1 MRTSTLCEP
10 SDPPRSPSTE
20 PPLDDLL
27 DDLPTFEVPVD
38 EDLLIHIAK
47 LARIFTIG
55 RVAKRSRPD
64 VAQDI
69 VLDCLVK
76 MRAGE
81 WDVPPNAV
89 DSYVFRAV
97 ELKAFDLIRRRK
109 RLRQRELEHGRELDG
124 GTHAWM
130 RPDTSGEDREL
141 HAFYSST
148 LESLT
153 PACKR
158 TYVMVREHGMTYEEA
173 AQALGISRSA
183 VSANL
188 VRAQRVFREQLLARG
203 MLAPPAAKGG
213 RYPKVDPIIYE
224 PRDTP

>member
-1 MRTSTLCEP
+1 MRMTTPCEP
-10 SDPPRSPSTE
+10 SE
-20 PPLDDLL
+20 PPLPSSNDPPPDDSA
-27 DDLPTFEVPVD
+27 TIEVQVD
-38 EDLLIHIAK
+38 EDLLIRIGK
-47 LARIFTIG
+47 LARIFTFG
-55 RVAKRSRPD
+55 RVAKHSRAD

-81 WDVPPNAV
+81 WDVEPNAV

-97 ELKAFDLIRRRK
+97 ELKAYDLIRRRK
-109 RLRQRELEHGRELDG
+109 RLRARELEHGRELNE

-130 RPDTSGEDREL
+130 RPDTAGEDREL
-141 HAFYSST
+141 HALYTST
-148 LESLT
+148 LESLP

-158 TYVMVREHGMTYEEA
+158 TYVMVREQGMTYQEA
-173 AQALGISRSA
+173 AEALEISRSA

-188 VRAQRVFREQLLARG
+188 VRAQRAFRKQLLARG
-203 MLAPPAAKGG
+203 MYAPPAAKGG
-213 RYPKVDPIIYE
+213 RYRKVDPITYE